1 MVPPRL
7 IRRIVLAP
15 LAIVIAV
22 AMVVLFPPLALIAV
36 LVSLARRSRPHRMRG
51 LRLMYF
57 AAAWLAAE
65 TATLFMCL
73 GLWLASGL
81 GGRLRTEPYQA
92 RHYAIMR
99 VVPGPAVPRG
109 RDHARTPGGHRRA
122 GADRRGAG
130 GPAGPARSSCSAG
143 TPGRVTRCCWSASC
157 SVCTS
162 GGPGWS

>member
-1 MVPPRL
+1 M
-7 IRRIVLAP
+7 
-15 LAIVIAV
+15 
-22 AMVVLFPPLALIAV
+22 VLFPPLALIAV

-99 VVPGPAVPRG
+99 WYLDRLYHAAETTLGLRVDIGEPELTAAEQAARLAGPVIVLSLA
-109 RDHARTPGGHRRA
+109 RRA
-122 GADRRGAG
+122 G
-130 GPAGPARSSCSAG
+130 
-143 TPGRVTRCCWSASC
+143 
-157 SVCTS
+157 
-162 GGPGWS
+162 